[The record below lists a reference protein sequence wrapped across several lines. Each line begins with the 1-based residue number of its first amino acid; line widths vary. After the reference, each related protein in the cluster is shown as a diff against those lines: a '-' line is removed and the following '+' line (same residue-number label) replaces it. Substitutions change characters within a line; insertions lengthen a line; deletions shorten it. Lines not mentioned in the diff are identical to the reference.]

1 MEEEQKKEMAEEVNL
16 QEQATAEVQAEN
28 REEEIQVQEE
38 SSSQE
43 TPDQEVAEND
53 KAVEESAPEVV
64 QEETETETVAEDASP
79 ETGLTR
85 EKIIARLQ
93 EMVGDITIARRP
105 ELESLKQG
113 FYKLQRA
120 AQDERIAAF
129 VAGGGTTEDY
139 KPEPDPVEEQ
149 YRKLMNIIKEKKA
162 AAQEAL
168 DVVKKENLKKKREL
182 LERFKALIEKANTEG
197 APYSEYKAIVQEWKE
212 IKEIP
217 AENANELWKAYQQY
231 NEQFYDIQKLNNEFR
246 EYDFRKNMEA
256 KTAICEEAERL
267 AEDPDVVSAFR
278 KLQKLHQDF
287 RETGPVS
294 RDCREEIWN
303 RFKAASTAI
312 NRRHQQH
319 FEELKKHEQ
328 EHMDQKIVICELL
341 EGIEYDKLTTFQSWN
356 YKTQEVLALQKK
368 WRDIGY
374 APIRHNQKIFER
386 YRAACD
392 EFFRRKGEF
401 FKEAK
406 NSMGDNLVRKTALC
420 EKAEA
425 LKESTDWKATSAAI
439 ADLQKEWRETGPVQK
454 KYSTQLW
461 KRFSEACDYFYEQ
474 REKNTSSKKREENAN
489 LARKREILSQLK
501 GYDPSNLSDDD
512 INAIR
517 ELVDEW
523 NGIGYV
529 PFKFKD
535 KISAQFKEV
544 TEPLSGLI
552 RLDRPRRLQGRG
564 SSAQVS
570 SSPREKLMRQYELK
584 RSEIQTYENNLGFM
598 NASSK
603 SGNGFVDAIKAK
615 IEVLKQEAEKIL
627 AQIKALD
634 VEDSEN

>member
-1 MEEEQKKEMAEEVNL
+1 MDEEEKKEEMIEEVK
-16 QEQATAEVQAEN
+16 QEQEPVEVQAE
-28 REEEIQVQEE
+28 
-38 SSSQE
+38 
-43 TPDQEVAEND
+43 A
-53 KAVEESAPEVV
+53 A
-64 QEETETETVAEDASP
+64 
-79 ETGLTR
+79 LTR
-85 EKIIARLQ
+85 ENIIARLQ
-93 EMVGDITIARRP
+93 EMVGDITIAKRP
-105 ELESLKQG
+105 ELESLKQA
-113 FYKLQRA
+113 FYRLQRA
-120 AQDERIAAF
+120 AQEERIAAF
-129 VAGGGTTEDY
+129 VSAGGTAEDY

-168 DVVKKENLKKKREL
+168 EVVKKENLQKKRAL
-182 LERFKALIEKANTEG
+182 LDRFKELIEKANTEG

-217 AENANELWKAYQQY
+217 AENAAELWKTYQQY

-303 RFKAASTAI
+303 RFKAASTTI

-319 FEELKKHEQ
+319 FEELKKNEQ

-368 WRDIGY
+368 WKDIGF

-406 NSMGDNLVRKTALC
+406 NSMGDNLVKKTALC

-425 LKESTDWKATSAAI
+425 LKDSTDWKATGDII
-439 ADLQKEWRETGPVQK
+439 AELRKEWRETGPVQK

-461 KRFSEACDYFYEQ
+461 KRFSEACDYFFEQ
-474 REKNTSSKKREENAN
+474 RDKNTSSKKREETAN
-489 LARKREILSQLK
+489 LAAKKEILTKLK
-501 GYDPSNLSDDD
+501 AFDADNLSDDD
-512 INAIR
+512 VQAIQQ
-517 ELVDEW
+517 LIDEW
-523 NGIGYV
+523 NGIGFV
-529 PFKFKD
+529 PFKAKD
-535 KISAQFKEV
+535 KITAEFKDVVESFGSAV
-544 TEPLSGLI
+544 ST
-552 RLDRPRRLQGRG
+552 RRGRQSQRG
-564 SSAQVS
+564 GAVRDAG
-570 SSPREKLMRQYELK
+570 SPREKLQRQYEQK
-584 RSEIQTYENNLGFM
+584 KSEIQTYENNLGFM

-603 SGNGFVDAIKAK
+603 SGNGFVDAIKSK
-615 IEVLKQEAEKIL
+615 IETLKQEADSLL

-634 VEDSEN
+634 AEEE